1 MVPVAQE
8 TTANTVRLPYS
19 FSRRFSLVAW
29 CEASLEILHV
39 HPLSLSV
46 LQELQR
52 GLNAPFTLRQ
62 IDEAEFEQRL
72 NAVWQ
77 RDSSEARQLMEDLGS
92 AEDFFTLA
100 EELPETEDLL
110 ESDDDAPIIK
120 LINAMLA
127 EAIKEGASDIHIET
141 FEKSL
146 VIRFRVDGTLH
157 EMLRPGRKLA
167 SLLVSRIKVMARL
180 DIAEKRV
187 PQDGRIALL
196 LGGRAID
203 VRVSTMPSAW
213 GERVVLRLLDKNQA
227 RLTLERLGL
236 SQQLTAQL
244 RQLLHKSHGIF
255 LVTGPTGS
263 GKSTT
268 LYAGLQELNNHSRNI
283 LTVEDPI
290 EYMIEGIGQTQ
301 VNTRVGMTFARGLR
315 AILRQDPD
323 VVMVGEIRDTET
335 AEIAVQA
342 SLTGHLVLSTL
353 HTNTAVGAI
362 TRLQDMGVEPFLL
375 SSSLTGVMAQ
385 RLVRTL
391 CPDCRQPA
399 PATDEEKRL
408 LGITDARTVTLYHP
422 QGCPACNHKGFRGR
436 TAIHELIVVDATLR
450 DLIHRQAGEL
460 ELERHARQLLRG
472 KELIPVHIE
481 ARMNTSSGGMLQRRR
496 HAHRRVAAAD
506 LALFTRQLATLVQA
520 AMPLET
526 CLQAVSEQS
535 EKLHVKS
542 LGMALR
548 SRIQEGYTLSDS
560 LREHPRVFDSLFCSM
575 VAAGE
580 KSGHL
585 DVVLNRLADYT
596 EQRQRLKSRLLQAML
611 YPLVLLVVATGVVTI
626 LLTAVVPKIIE
637 QFDHLGHALPASTR
651 TLIAMSDALQASGVY
666 WLAGLLGLLVLGQRL
681 LKNPAMRLRWDQTVL
696 RLPVTGRV
704 ARGLNTARFSR
715 TLSIL
720 TASSVPLLEGI
731 QTAAAVSA
739 NRYVE
744 QQLLLAADRVR
755 EGSSLRAALA
765 ELRLFPPMML
775 YMIASGEQSGEL
787 ETMLEQAA
795 VNQERE
801 FDTQVGLAL
810 GLFEPALVVM
820 MAGVV
825 LFIVIA
831 ILEPMLQLNNMVGM

>member
-1 MVPVAQE
+1 M
-8 TTANTVRLPYS
+8 
-19 FSRRFSLVAW
+19 
-29 CEASLEILHV
+29 
-39 HPLSLSV
+39 
-46 LQELQR
+46 
-52 GLNAPFTLRQ
+52 
-62 IDEAEFEQRL
+62 
-72 NAVWQ
+72 
-77 RDSSEARQLMEDLGS
+77 
-92 AEDFFTLA
+92 
-100 EELPETEDLL
+100 
-110 ESDDDAPIIK
+110 
-120 LINAMLA
+120 
-127 EAIKEGASDIHIET
+127 ET

-236 SQQLTAQL
+236 SQQLTVQL
-244 RQLLHKSHGIF
+244 RQLLHKPHGIF

-353 HTNTAVGAI
+353 HTNTAEGAI
-362 TRLQDMGVEPFLL
+362 TRLQDMGV
-375 SSSLTGVMAQ
+375 
-385 RLVRTL
+385 
-391 CPDCRQPA
+391 
-399 PATDEEKRL
+399 
-408 LGITDARTVTLYHP
+408 
-422 QGCPACNHKGFRGR
+422 
-436 TAIHELIVVDATLR
+436 
-450 DLIHRQAGEL
+450 
-460 ELERHARQLLRG
+460 
-472 KELIPVHIE
+472 
-481 ARMNTSSGGMLQRRR
+481 LQRRR

>member
-110 ESDDDAPIIK
+110 ESDDNAPIIK

-244 RQLLHKSHGIF
+244 RQLLHKPHGIF

-323 VVMVGEIRDTET
+323 VVMVGEIRDGET
-335 AEIAVQA
+335 AEIALKAAQ
-342 SLTGHLVLSTL
+342 TGHLVLSTL
-353 HTNTAVGAI
+353 HTNSTSETLV
-362 TRLQDMGVEPFLL
+362 RLQQMGVARWMIA
-375 SSSLTGVMAQ
+375 SALTLVIAQ
-385 RLVRTL
+385 RLVRKL
-391 CPDCRQPA
+391 CPHCRQRQSTPITLPKAVWPTPLPNWQA
-399 PATDEEKRL
+399 PGCKHC
-408 LGITDARTVTLYHP
+408 YH
-422 QGCPACNHKGFRGR
+422 GFYGR
-436 TAIHELIVVDATLR
+436 TA
-450 DLIHRQAGEL
+450 
-460 ELERHARQLLRG
+460 
-472 KELIPVHIE
+472 
-481 ARMNTSSGGMLQRRR
+481 
-496 HAHRRVAAAD
+496 
-506 LALFTRQLATLVQA
+506 LFEV
-520 AMPLET
+520 
-526 CLQAVSEQS
+526 
-535 EKLHVKS
+535 
-542 LGMALR
+542 
-548 SRIQEGYTLSDS
+548 
-560 LREHPRVFDSLFCSM
+560 
-575 VAAGE
+575 
-580 KSGHL
+580 
-585 DVVLNRLADYT
+585 
-596 EQRQRLKSRLLQAML
+596 
-611 YPLVLLVVATGVVTI
+611 
-626 LLTAVVPKIIE
+626 
-637 QFDHLGHALPASTR
+637 
-651 TLIAMSDALQASGVY
+651 
-666 WLAGLLGLLVLGQRL
+666 
-681 LKNPAMRLRWDQTVL
+681 
-696 RLPVTGRV
+696 LPVTP
-704 ARGLNTARFSR
+704 A
-715 TLSIL
+715 
-720 TASSVPLLEGI
+720 
-731 QTAAAVSA
+731 
-739 NRYVE
+739 
-744 QQLLLAADRVR
+744 
-755 EGSSLRAALA
+755 LRQS
-765 ELRLFPPMML
+765 
-775 YMIASGEQSGEL
+775 IASGTSVDEVESDAQQSGMR
-787 ETMLEQAA
+787 T
-795 VNQERE
+795 
-801 FDTQVGLAL
+801 
-810 GLFEPALVVM
+810 LFENGCQAVEQGLTTFEELIR
-820 MAGVV
+820 V
-825 LFIVIA
+825 L
-831 ILEPMLQLNNMVGM
+831 GMPHVH

>member
-236 SQQLTAQL
+236 SLELTAQL
-244 RQLLHKSHGIF
+244 RQLLHKPHGIFLVTGPTGSGKSTTLYAGLQELNNHSRNILTVEDPIEYMIEGIGQTQVNTRVGIF

-391 CPDCRQPA
+391 CSDCRQAA

-408 LGITDARTVTLYHP
+408 MGISDTHAVTLYHP

-460 ELERHARQLLRG
+460 ELERYVRQHSAGIRSNG
-472 KELIPVHIE
+472 IE
-481 ARMNTSSGGMLQRRR
+481 KVL
-496 HAHRRVAAAD
+496 
-506 LALFTRQLATLVQA
+506 
-520 AMPLET
+520 
-526 CLQAVSEQS
+526 
-535 EKLHVKS
+535 
-542 LGMALR
+542 
-548 SRIQEGYTLSDS
+548 
-560 LREHPRVFDSLFCSM
+560 
-575 VAAGE
+575 AGE
-580 KSGHL
+580 TSL
-585 DVVLNRLADYT
+585 D
-596 EQRQRLKSRLLQAML
+596 E
-611 YPLVLLVVATGVVTI
+611 
-626 LLTAVVPKIIE
+626 
-637 QFDHLGHALPASTR
+637 
-651 TLIAMSDALQASGVY
+651 
-666 WLAGLLGLLVLGQRL
+666 
-681 LKNPAMRLRWDQTVL
+681 VL
-696 RLPVTGRV
+696 RVTME
-704 ARGLNTARFSR
+704 A
-715 TLSIL
+715 
-720 TASSVPLLEGI
+720 
-731 QTAAAVSA
+731 
-739 NRYVE
+739 
-744 QQLLLAADRVR
+744 
-755 EGSSLRAALA
+755 
-765 ELRLFPPMML
+765 
-775 YMIASGEQSGEL
+775 
-787 ETMLEQAA
+787 
-795 VNQERE
+795 
-801 FDTQVGLAL
+801 
-810 GLFEPALVVM
+810 
-820 MAGVV
+820 
-825 LFIVIA
+825 
-831 ILEPMLQLNNMVGM
+831 

>member
-227 RLTLERLGL
+227 RL
-236 SQQLTAQL
+236 
-244 RQLLHKSHGIF
+244 
-255 LVTGPTGS
+255 
-263 GKSTT
+263 
-268 LYAGLQELNNHSRNI
+268 
-283 LTVEDPI
+283 
-290 EYMIEGIGQTQ
+290 
-301 VNTRVGMTFARGLR
+301 
-315 AILRQDPD
+315 
-323 VVMVGEIRDTET
+323 
-335 AEIAVQA
+335 
-342 SLTGHLVLSTL
+342 
-353 HTNTAVGAI
+353 
-362 TRLQDMGVEPFLL
+362 
-375 SSSLTGVMAQ
+375 
-385 RLVRTL
+385 
-391 CPDCRQPA
+391 
-399 PATDEEKRL
+399 
-408 LGITDARTVTLYHP
+408 
-422 QGCPACNHKGFRGR
+422 
-436 TAIHELIVVDATLR
+436 
-450 DLIHRQAGEL
+450 
-460 ELERHARQLLRG
+460 
-472 KELIPVHIE
+472 PV
-481 ARMNTSSGGMLQRRR
+481 
-496 HAHRRVAAAD
+496 
-506 LALFTRQLATLVQA
+506 
-520 AMPLET
+520 
-526 CLQAVSEQS
+526 
-535 EKLHVKS
+535 
-542 LGMALR
+542 
-548 SRIQEGYTLSDS
+548 
-560 LREHPRVFDSLFCSM
+560 
-575 VAAGE
+575 
-580 KSGHL
+580 
-585 DVVLNRLADYT
+585 
-596 EQRQRLKSRLLQAML
+596 
-611 YPLVLLVVATGVVTI
+611 
-626 LLTAVVPKIIE
+626 
-637 QFDHLGHALPASTR
+637 STR

-681 LKNPAMRLRWDQTVL
+681 LKNPAMRLRWDKTLL
-696 RLPVTGRV
+696 RLPVIGRV

-810 GLFEPALVVM
+810 GLFEP
-820 MAGVV
+820 GWW
-825 LFIVIA
+825 
-831 ILEPMLQLNNMVGM
+831 

>member
-8 TTANTVRLPYS
+8 TTVNTVRLPYS

-62 IDEAEFEQRL
+62 IDGAEFEQRL

-180 DIAEKRV
+180 D
-187 PQDGRIALL
+187 
-196 LGGRAID
+196 
-203 VRVSTMPSAW
+203 
-213 GERVVLRLLDKNQA
+213 
-227 RLTLERLGL
+227 
-236 SQQLTAQL
+236 
-244 RQLLHKSHGIF
+244 
-255 LVTGPTGS
+255 
-263 GKSTT
+263 
-268 LYAGLQELNNHSRNI
+268 
-283 LTVEDPI
+283 
-290 EYMIEGIGQTQ
+290 IEGIGQTQ

-408 LGITDARTVTLYHP
+408 LGITDARTVTL
-422 QGCPACNHKGFRGR
+422 
-436 TAIHELIVVDATLR
+436 
-450 DLIHRQAGEL
+450 
-460 ELERHARQLLRG
+460 
-472 KELIPVHIE
+472 
-481 ARMNTSSGGMLQRRR
+481 
-496 HAHRRVAAAD
+496 
-506 LALFTRQLATLVQA
+506 
-520 AMPLET
+520 
-526 CLQAVSEQS
+526 
-535 EKLHVKS
+535 
-542 LGMALR
+542 
-548 SRIQEGYTLSDS
+548 
-560 LREHPRVFDSLFCSM
+560 
-575 VAAGE
+575 
-580 KSGHL
+580 
-585 DVVLNRLADYT
+585 
-596 EQRQRLKSRLLQAML
+596 
-611 YPLVLLVVATGVVTI
+611 
-626 LLTAVVPKIIE
+626 
-637 QFDHLGHALPASTR
+637 
-651 TLIAMSDALQASGVY
+651 
-666 WLAGLLGLLVLGQRL
+666 
-681 LKNPAMRLRWDQTVL
+681 
-696 RLPVTGRV
+696 
-704 ARGLNTARFSR
+704 
-715 TLSIL
+715 
-720 TASSVPLLEGI
+720 
-731 QTAAAVSA
+731 
-739 NRYVE
+739 
-744 QQLLLAADRVR
+744 
-755 EGSSLRAALA
+755 
-765 ELRLFPPMML
+765 
-775 YMIASGEQSGEL
+775 
-787 ETMLEQAA
+787 
-795 VNQERE
+795 
-801 FDTQVGLAL
+801 
-810 GLFEPALVVM
+810 
-820 MAGVV
+820 
-825 LFIVIA
+825 
-831 ILEPMLQLNNMVGM
+831 